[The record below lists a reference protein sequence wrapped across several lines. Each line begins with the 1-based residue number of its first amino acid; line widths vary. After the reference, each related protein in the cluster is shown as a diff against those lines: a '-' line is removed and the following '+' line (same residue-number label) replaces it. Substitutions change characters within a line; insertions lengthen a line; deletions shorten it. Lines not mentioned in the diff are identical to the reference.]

1 MSSPRPGRSYDRKRC
16 NKSVSELRDV
26 SGDADIPVQ
35 VGANFVGLASTE
47 SVALSATSL
56 EERGTLASVT
66 YTSQNVRIRQNSKRE
81 TSTDLQRKA
90 CLKSSR
96 EERTEN

>member
-1 MSSPRPGRSYDRKRC
+1 MSNPRPGRSYDRKCC
-16 NKSVSELRDV
+16 NQSVSELRDV
-26 SGDADIPVQ
+26 SGDGDIPVQ

-66 YTSQNVRIRQNSKRE
+66 YTSRNVRIWQDSERE

-96 EERTEN
+96 EEGTEN